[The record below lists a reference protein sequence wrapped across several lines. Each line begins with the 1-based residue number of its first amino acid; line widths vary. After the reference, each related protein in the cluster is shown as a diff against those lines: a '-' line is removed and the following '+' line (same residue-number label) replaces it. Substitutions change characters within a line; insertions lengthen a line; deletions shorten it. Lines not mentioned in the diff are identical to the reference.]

1 VRGVTIRQLQFLVE
15 AAQTQSFARAA
26 ERLHVSPAAV
36 SFQIKQVESMCGFAL
51 FERIGKKT
59 VLSDAGRALLGYART
74 VLQELQDADQ
84 LLSALRGVTG
94 GRVTIGLI
102 STAKYIVPHMV
113 ARFQAEYPGIAIH
126 LRDGNRQEIAAAL
139 AKGEIEL
146 AVMGRPV
153 EAADVVAEP
162 FALHPSVLVAGPSH
176 PSAGM
181 ARLPPSS
188 LAGERFITRE
198 EGSGT
203 RLLMEQM
210 LQSAGITVRI
220 AMSSSSNEMI
230 KQAVMAGM
238 GVALISQHTV
248 GLELALGLL
257 RTLDVEGFPLMRS
270 WFVAHRRAMPLLPV
284 HAKLRTFLLQHG
296 QEVVEEL
303 EQRYHREFS
312 APRSALP
319 GLASVR
325 A

>member
-1 VRGVTIRQLQFLVE
+1 MRGVTIRQLQFLVE
-15 AAQTQSFARAA
+15 SAQTQSFARAA

-36 SFQIKQVESMCGFAL
+36 SFQIKQIEAMCGFAL

-74 VLQELQDADQ
+74 VLQALQDADQ
-84 LLSALRGVTG
+84 SLSALRGVSG

-113 ARFQAEYPGIAIH
+113 ARFQAEYPGIGIH
-126 LRDGNRQEIAAAL
+126 LRDGNRLEIAAAL

-146 AVMGRPV
+146 AVMGRPA

-162 FALHPSVLVAGPSH
+162 FARHPSVLVAGPSH
-176 PSAGM
+176 PLVDHG
-181 ARLPPSS
+181 RLPAAA

-203 RLLMEQM
+203 RLLMEQ
-210 LQSAGITVRI
+210 LVREAGITVRT

-238 GVALISQHTV
+238 GIALISQHTV

-270 WFVAHRRAMPLLPV
+270 WFVAHRRPMPLLPV
-284 HAKLRTFLLQHG
+284 HARLRTFLLQYG
-296 QEVVEEL
+296 QAVIEEL
-303 EQRYHREFS
+303 EQRYRREFS
-312 APRSALP
+312 PQPIIVARSRP
-319 GLASVR
+319 AS
-325 A
+325 